1 MKRLILAFA
10 AVALLCSAT
19 QGEYEINTN
28 KRFQQH
34 EGWGVSLCWWANMCG
49 QQDEAHLDSLIDWL
63 VSPEGLNYNIFRYNI
78 GGGDEPQWLY
88 CSEHHMGKGK
98 GLRAEMEGF
107 QDYRG
112 DRYHWD
118 RDAAQ
123 IRVMRMI
130 KAKRPDAIFEAFS
143 NSAPYW
149 MTKSGCVGGNVDPND
164 DNLNPDYYADFAHY
178 LVDVCRHMKDAYGI
192 EFRTLDPFNEP
203 NTDYWNCSG
212 SQEGCHFSTKSQID
226 FIRVLHPILKAS
238 RLRTVI
244 SASDETNV
252 EKSII
257 AFNDY
262 AKAGVLGLIG
272 QFNTHTYK
280 GNADEKAE
288 LCRLAR
294 ENGLRLWQSET
305 GSGGRG
311 IEGNLRMAQR
321 LIEDIR
327 CLQPAAWVD
336 WQYVEQRGDQWCLV
350 TSADWKTYNRNR
362 NYYVRQH
369 FSRFIPAGYTF
380 VDTTCPDALAAIS
393 PDGKRLVFV
402 AVNNSADETTIS
414 VRIPDGFALAEKYQT
429 IDETVLFST
438 FKANIADHQL
448 STSMPR
454 QSISTFVFV
463 R

>member
-10 AVALLCSAT
+10 ATMLLCSAT
-19 QGEYEINTN
+19 VADYEINTN

-49 QQDEAHLDSLIDWL
+49 QQDEAHLDSLITWL

-78 GGGDEPQWLY
+78 GGGDDPQNRY
-88 CSEHHMGKGK
+88 CSEHHMGRGK

-107 QDYRG
+107 QDERG
-112 DRYHWD
+112 GEYHWD
-118 RDAAQ
+118 RDQAQ

-130 KAKRPDAIFEAFS
+130 KEKRPDAIFEAFS

-149 MTKSGCVGGNVDPND
+149 MTNSGCVGGALNPND

-178 LVDVCRHMKDAYGI
+178 LVDVCRHIKDTYGI

-212 SQEGCHFSTKSQID
+212 SQEGCHFDTKSQID
-226 FIRVLHPILKAS
+226 FIRVLYPILQES
-238 RLRTVI
+238 GLSTVI
-244 SASDETNV
+244 SACDETNV
-252 EKSII
+252 GKSII
-257 AFNDY
+257 AFKDY
-262 AKAGVLGLIG
+262 ADAGVLSMLG
-272 QFNTHTYK
+272 QFNTHTYN
-280 GNADEKAE
+280 GTAEEKNE
-288 LCRLAR
+288 LRRLTT
-294 ENGLRLWQSET
+294 EQGIRLWQSET

-311 IEGNLRMAQR
+311 IDGNLRMAKR
-321 LIEDIR
+321 LVEDIR

-336 WQYVEQRGDQWCLV
+336 WQYVEQRGDQWSLV
-350 TSADWKTYNRNR
+350 TSHDWKTYNRNR

-393 PDGKRLVFV
+393 PDGNRLVFV
-402 AVNNSADETTIS
+402 VVNNSKAASRLSLRVPDNYTLREKYLTTDET
-414 VRIPDGFALAEKYQT
+414 ALSSAFT
-429 IDETVLFST
+429 ANFSSQNLAT
-438 FKANIADHQL
+438 TL
-448 STSMPR
+448 PR
-454 QSISTFVFV
+454 QSIATFVFV